1 MRIRERRRRGKKV
14 RGREVTAG
22 FYNTE
27 AKLHCCNFPAV
38 MVLYQVYRKLLIFPS
53 NANIFTGL

>member
-1 MRIRERRRRGKKV
+1 M

-27 AKLHCCNFPAV
+27 AKLHCCNVPAV
-38 MVLYQVYRKLLIFPS
+38 MVLFQVYRKLLIFAS